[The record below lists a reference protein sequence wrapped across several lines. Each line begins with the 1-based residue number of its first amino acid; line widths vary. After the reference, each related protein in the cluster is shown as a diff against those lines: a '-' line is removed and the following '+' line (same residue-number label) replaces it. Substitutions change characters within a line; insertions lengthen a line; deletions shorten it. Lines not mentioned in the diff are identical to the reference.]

1 MHVLICGGGAIGAS
15 IAYFLARRGVRST
28 VIERAGVACA
38 ASGKSGGFLA
48 LDWCDGTPLEAL
60 ARRSFALHGELADEI
75 GGDWGYRRMTTYAG
89 FAAPRASRR
98 AAGGFHLNWVGNEVV
113 LGQKLGG
120 TQTTAQVHPGRFT
133 QALIEAA
140 QPHGE
145 LRLGEVT
152 GVFREGNRAT
162 GVNID
167 GAAVAGDAVVIAM
180 GPWSML
186 AAAWL
191 PMPAVFGLKGHSLVF
206 ETGTQVPPEALFLD
220 YREDSGAVHAPE
232 VFPRAD
238 GTTYVCAISSES
250 PVPLDPAAVV
260 PDEGA
265 IERLEAMCARL
276 SPVLAQSPILA
287 RQACFRPVTRDGLPL
302 IGRLPGLANAYVA
315 TGHSVW
321 GILNAPATGE
331 ALAELIVDGAA
342 RTVDLD
348 PFDPARLPR
357 ARLRSA

>member
-1 MHVLICGGGAIGAS
+1 MHALICGGGVIGAS
-15 IAYFLARRGVRST
+15 IAYFLARRDVRST
-28 VIERAGVACA
+28 VIERTGLACA

-60 ARRSFALHGELADEI
+60 ARRSFALHAQLAEEI
-75 GGDWGYRRMTTYAG
+75 NSDWGYRRMTTYAG
-89 FAAPRASRR
+89 FAATRAARR
-98 AAGGFHLNWVGNEVV
+98 AGGGYHLNWVADEVSLSQR
-113 LGQKLGG
+113 LGD

-133 QALIEAA
+133 QALMQAA
-140 QPHGE
+140 QPHAE
-145 LRLGEVT
+145 LRLA
-152 GVFREGNRAT
+152 RAT
-162 GVNID
+162 GIVRDGARAVAVAID
-167 GAAVAGDAVVIAM
+167 GETVAGDAIVIAM
-180 GPWSML
+180 GPWSLL

-191 PMPAVFGLKGHSLVF
+191 PLPAVFGLKGHSVVF
-206 ETGTQVPPEALFLD
+206 DTGAQVPPEALFLD
-220 YREDSGAVHAPE
+220 YREDTGAVHAPE

-238 GTTYVCAISSES
+238 GTTYVCAISSEV

-276 SPVLAQSPILA
+276 SPVLARSPILA

-302 IGRLPGLANAYVA
+302 IGRLPGLTNAYVA

-331 ALAELIVDGAA
+331 AMAELIVDGAA
-342 RTVDLD
+342 RSVELA
-348 PFDPARLPR
+348 PFDPARMPA
-357 ARLRSA
+357 ARLRTA